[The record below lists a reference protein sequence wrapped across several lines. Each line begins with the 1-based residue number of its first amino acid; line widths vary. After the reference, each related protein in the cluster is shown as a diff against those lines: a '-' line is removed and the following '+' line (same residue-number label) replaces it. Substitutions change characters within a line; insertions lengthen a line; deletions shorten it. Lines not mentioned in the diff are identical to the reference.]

1 MTDERFMSSPLG
13 RLVGGGT
20 LFGLLAFWL
29 LSAGRTGEIGFRGGR
44 GSASFFADV
53 ATQPDQF
60 WGAVIFLSLLALAAL
75 TVALLGAWDV
85 VGGRS

>member
-13 RLVGGGT
+13 RSVGGGA

-29 LSAGRTGEIGFRGGR
+29 LSAARTGEIGFRAGR
-44 GSASFFADV
+44 GSASFFADMT
-53 ATQPDQF
+53 TQPDQF
-60 WGAVIFLSLLALAAL
+60 WGAVIFLSLLALASL
-75 TVALLGAWDV
+75 TVALLGLWDV